1 MAHITGGGLPEN
13 LPRCLPAGLQARID
27 PASWERPQ
35 LFRWLQEKGEV
46 PEADLWHTFN
56 LGVGYCLVLPE
67 AAVGE
72 LDRTRFGVHAMETLI
87 NSMMHLG
94 ADPRRLEARLYGGAN
109 VITGMTT
116 RPTVGERNAIFAKAF
131 LERERIPLMASVLGG
146 ERGLEVRFE
155 SNTARVTTREIG
167 REQVDT
173 AKEKAASAASATI
186 GGDVELFIDA

>member
-72 LDRTRFGVHAMETLI
+72 ALQVCANQGHQAWRLGVVEP
-87 NSMMHLG
+87 G
-94 ADPRRLEARLYGGAN
+94 AAGA
-109 VITGMTT
+109 
-116 RPTVGERNAIFAKAF
+116 
-131 LERERIPLMASVLGG
+131 
-146 ERGLEVRFE
+146 
-155 SNTARVTTREIG
+155 
-167 REQVDT
+167 
-173 AKEKAASAASATI
+173 AASLVGLPA
-186 GGDVELFIDA
+186 